1 LDALLALSTR
11 HANHVRAV
19 ADEAIDLFDDHIR
32 KDAAGGE
39 VIAQAFRSLLPQI
52 TRLVALHFQRT
63 LVNRALERLSTSE
76 GEDKVNL
83 ERALEATRASR
94 LEVEWR

>member
-1 LDALLALSTR
+1 M
-11 HANHVRAV
+11 
-19 ADEAIDLFDDHIR
+19 
-32 KDAAGGE
+32 
-39 VIAQAFRSLLPQI
+39 IAQAFRSLLPQI